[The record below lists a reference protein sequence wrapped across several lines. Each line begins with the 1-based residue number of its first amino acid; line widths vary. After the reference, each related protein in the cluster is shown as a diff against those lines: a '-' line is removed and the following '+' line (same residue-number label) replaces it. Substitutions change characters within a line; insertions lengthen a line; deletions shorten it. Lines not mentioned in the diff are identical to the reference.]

1 VLFAPPC
8 VEALAAVL
16 RRVSAEVSLLPGSS
30 EKVQIMKG
38 PPVYKIYCSKCGK
51 FLFET
56 ELTEGEA
63 YCVCG
68 GVTDLAKNIGQLPQR

>member
-1 VLFAPPC
+1 
-8 VEALAAVL
+8 
-16 RRVSAEVSLLPGSS
+16 
-30 EKVQIMKG
+30 MKG